1 MLRPQARWYYTCNT
15 ARGGEIMG
23 TISLRVPDKEL
34 DLYKDY
40 ARVLN
45 RSLSAVIRATMMERI
60 EDEYD
65 LQTIARYEKQKGAGE
80 AELYSHDDVWTELG
94 V

>member
-1 MLRPQARWYYTCNT
+1 
-15 ARGGEIMG
+15 MG

-45 RSLSAVIRATMMERI
+45 RSLSAVISATMMERI

-65 LQTIARYEKQKGAGE
+65 LQTIARYEKHKGAGE

>member
-1 MLRPQARWYYTCNT
+1 
-15 ARGGEIMG
+15 MG

-34 DLYKDY
+34 DLYEDY
-40 ARVLN
+40 AQIHN

-80 AELYSHDDVWTELG
+80 VELYSHDDVWAELG